1 MSKAVSLNIFSY
13 FEIIDG
19 VLQYAMRNYRRLL
32 VVRLELRFPKCMS
45 TGEIPGNEA
54 LGRFAKSLR
63 SKIEF
68 QRARAS
74 KGGKRAHP
82 TDVRLVWV
90 REFGPVSKRPH
101 YHLMVVVNRDA
112 YRGIGDLNSNDD
124 NLARCIQGA
133 WASALRLNPDAYRGL
148 VSFSRG
154 GQYDI
159 INDNGYKQVLGAMQY
174 LSKEYS
180 KVQDGA
186 RNIGYSL
193 ARKDLMTHGC
203 SIQCLH

>member
-45 TGEIPGNEA
+45 TNEIPGNEA
-54 LGRFAKSLR
+54 LGRFVKSLR
-63 SKIEF
+63 SKVEF

-112 YRGIGDLNSNDD
+112 YRGVGDLNSNDD

-133 WASALRLNPDAYRGL
+133 WASALRLNPDVYRGL

-154 GQYDI
+154 GQYYI
-159 INDNGYKQVLGAMQY
+159 INGNGYKQVLGAMQY

-180 KVQDGA
+180 KVLDGA

>member
-1 MSKAVSLNIFSY
+1 
-13 FEIIDG
+13 
-19 VLQYAMRNYRRLL
+19 
-32 VVRLELRFPKCMS
+32 
-45 TGEIPGNEA
+45 
-54 LGRFAKSLR
+54 
-63 SKIEF
+63 
-68 QRARAS
+68 
-74 KGGKRAHP
+74 
-82 TDVRLVWV
+82 
-90 REFGPVSKRPH
+90 
-101 YHLMVVVNRDA
+101 MVVVNRDA

-154 GQYDI
+154 GQYYI
-159 INDNGYKQVLGAMQY
+159 INGNGYKRVMGAMQY